1 MNWLELS
8 NDTIKRGLD
17 SDNNRYL
24 TFFCNDYLSIFNVDI
39 KNNIGCGKCIDDYI
53 NKYKSYLKSKD
64 MNEELKQ
71 KPKTVLFLKDNFSP
85 REIAGRV
92 VDNNTLT
99 NEDVLYVL
107 EKHPTGAWFLEDFQ
121 EKFGNSDPE
130 LAVKNAIDAVKEAI
144 ALESGKKSA
153 KKSKAEDQVETKEQP
168 EIKENKEENNVEVQ
182 ESSQDNI
189 IE

>member
-24 TFFCNDYLSIFNVDI
+24 TFFCKDYLSIFNVDI
-39 KNNIGCGKCIDDYI
+39 KDNIGCGRCIDDYI
-53 NKYKSYLKSKD
+53 NKYKSYLKNKD
-64 MNEELKQ
+64 MNEESKQ
-71 KPKTVLFLKDNFSP
+71 RPNTVLFLKDNFSP

-107 EKHPTGAWFLEDFQ
+107 EKHPTGAWFLEDFH

-130 LAVKNAIDAVKEAI
+130 LAVKNAIYAVKEAI
-144 ALESGKKSA
+144 LLKSGKKSA
-153 KKSKAEDQVETKEQP
+153 KKAKTEEHDSVENIIEDKEA
-168 EIKENKEENNVEVQ
+168 
-182 ESSQDNI
+182 SQDNI
-189 IE
+189 IA